1 MLGCNKGF
9 SGKGSKRSVELRGKK
24 EAENGL
30 NKQLR
35 AIVRK
40 KKHFV
45 TTLKSRLLLENYKKT
60 VKDFQHKV
68 KIYNIHTIQI

>member
-1 MLGCNKGF
+1 MLGCNEGF

-40 KKHFV
+40 KKTLCSNTQKSV
-45 TTLKSRLLLENYKKT
+45 TTRKL
-60 VKDFQHKV
+60 
-68 KIYNIHTIQI
+68 

>member
-1 MLGCNKGF
+1 M
-9 SGKGSKRSVELRGKK
+9 ELRGKK
-24 EAENGL
+24 EAESGL

-40 KKHFV
+40 KKLFV

-60 VKDFQHKV
+60 VKDFQRKV
-68 KIYNIHTIQI
+68 KLYNIHTIQI

>member
-40 KKHFV
+40 KKTLCNNTQKSV
-45 TTLKSRLLLENYKKT
+45 TTRKLLKNSEGFST
-60 VKDFQHKV
+60 
-68 KIYNIHTIQI
+68 

>member
-1 MLGCNKGF
+1 M
-9 SGKGSKRSVELRGKK
+9 ELRGKK

-45 TTLKSRLLLENYKKT
+45 ATLKSRLLLENYKKT

-68 KIYNIHTIQI
+68 KIDNIHTIQI

>member
-40 KKHFV
+40 KKTLCNNTQKSV
-45 TTLKSRLLLENYKKT
+45 TTRKL
-60 VKDFQHKV
+60 
-68 KIYNIHTIQI
+68 